1 MAGRGNF
8 SDRETSS
15 SGGDYIHQINQT
27 NQVNSQ
33 NSQNSPPNRSSPPS
47 LHLHSSNPQTANW
60 PEEEE
65 EEEEEEDRLD
75 HEITMTIVRNH
86 QVAVMNTVAGGS
98 RRVRL
103 PNSHIQFIS
112 EFEEPF
118 NMCLDIE
125 RQLDHEDQLDF
136 EHAMVIVRD
145 HLIAVINTI
154 ARGASRARLTN
165 LHIQFISEHEEQFNM
180 YLDIERKLDQH
191 EEQLKQPE
199 HRLDYEHAMRIVW
212 DHHAVMINTIAI
224 GLRRVRLTN
233 WHIQFISP
241 HEEPFNMY
249 LNIEHQLDRHESHCS
264 LYDGHGPNV
273 CNTPS
278 GLRPWWRGGY
288 AT

>member
-8 SDRETSS
+8 SDCGTSS
-15 SGGDYIHQINQT
+15 SGGDHIHQT
-27 NQVNSQ
+27 NQTHQFNLQ

-47 LHLHSSNPQTANW
+47 LHLHGSNPQIANS
-60 PEEEE
+60 P
-65 EEEEEEDRLD
+65 EEEDRLD
-75 HEITMTIVRNH
+75 HEIAMTIVRNH

-118 NMCLDIE
+118 NMYLDIE

-136 EHAMVIVRD
+136 EHAMMIVRD
-145 HLIAVINTI
+145 HLIAMINTI
-154 ARGASRARLTN
+154 ARGASRARLTD
-165 LHIQFISEHEEQFNM
+165 LHIQFISEHEEPFNM

-191 EEQLKQPE
+191 EEQLEQLE
-199 HRLDYEHAMRIVW
+199 HRLDYDHAMRIVW
-212 DHHAVMINTIAI
+212 DHHAAMINTIAI

-233 WHIQFISP
+233 RHIQFISP

-249 LNIEHQLDRHESHCS
+249 SNIEHQLDRHESHCS

-273 CNTPS
+273 CITPS